1 MDKIYSRR
9 RIKIPN
15 IRKKI
20 ENKKMKKIIILFTI
34 FIIGI
39 ITAKFILSA
48 IIPIVDKECRDICK
62 IIATKVSNEQATKV
76 MNNYKYDDMTVITK
90 DSKGNIAMISANMIT
105 VNEITS
111 DIAIKIQEA
120 FEKNENAV
128 FNIKLGSFL
137 GSKMLSGRGPDI
149 EIKLKT
155 TGNIETNL
163 ISQLESTGIN
173 QTLHKIYLEVKCKVS
188 VLTPFE
194 TIEEQIVNQ
203 ILLAE
208 SVIIGTTPNTYYNL
222 EGLDQKESLEAME

>member
-15 IRKKI
+15 IRKNI

>member
-15 IRKKI
+15 IRKNI

-48 IIPIVDKECRDICK
+48 IIPIVNKECRDICK

-203 ILLAE
+203 ILLTE

>member
-9 RIKIPN
+9 RN
-15 IRKKI
+15 I

>member
-1 MDKIYSRR
+1 MDKIYSRK

-15 IRKKI
+15 IRKNF
-20 ENKKMKKIIILFTI
+20 ENKKVKKIIIPFTI
-34 FIIGI
+34 LIIGI

-62 IIATKVSNEQATKV
+62 VIATKVSNEEATKV
-76 MNNYKYDDMTVITK
+76 MNKYKYDDMTVITK

-120 FEKNENAV
+120 FEKNENAI
-128 FNIKLGSFL
+128 FNIKLGSFF
-137 GSKMLSGRGPDI
+137 GSKMLSGRGPEI

-163 ISQLESTGIN
+163 VSQLESAGIN
-173 QTLHKIYLEVKCKVS
+173 QTLHKIYLEVKCNVS

-194 TIEEQIVNQ
+194 TIEEQIINQ

-222 EGLDQKESLEAME
+222 EGLNQKESLEVIE

>member
-34 FIIGI
+34 LIIGI
-39 ITAKFILSA
+39 ITAKLILSA
-48 IIPIVDKECRDICK
+48 IIPIIDKECRAICK
-62 IIATKVSNEQATKV
+62 TMATKVSNEQATKV